1 MTATA
6 WTDKPITQPQDKYVL
21 RMPDGLRERVKAAA
35 ASNGRSMNTEIVRLI
50 EAGIQNSGFTENEAP
65 EADSMKYMREH
76 VASIEYELGD
86 ILRDIKSLKKYD
98 RDLADVVVSF
108 EKRIAKLE
116 SGAPTSHRREAA
128 EVRKAASMLYARS
141 KQLEAE

>member
-1 MTATA
+1 MKIA
-6 WTDKPITQPQDKYVL
+6 QPQDKYVL

-50 EAGIQNSGFTENEAP
+50 EAGIQKSASTENEAP

-98 RDLADVVVSF
+98 RDLAGFVVSL

-116 SGAPTSHRREAA
+116 SGETSTSHRREAA

-141 KQLEAE
+141 KQLEAQ